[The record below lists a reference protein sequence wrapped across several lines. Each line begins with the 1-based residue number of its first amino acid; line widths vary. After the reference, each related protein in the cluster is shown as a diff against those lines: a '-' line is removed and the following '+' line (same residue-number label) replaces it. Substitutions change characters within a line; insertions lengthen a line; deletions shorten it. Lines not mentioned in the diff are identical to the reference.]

1 MLLNDI
7 PKVLVIEDEPDL
19 RDFMVQCLSIDYQ
32 VESAASAQ
40 QGLAAA
46 QRFLPNV
53 IVCDFNM
60 PGANGLT
67 VLHGIRENPA
77 TTHIAFVLTSG
88 GVPPTESLQHRI
100 AFLPNPFGLDAL
112 FAAVEAALGSRCAVT
127 PS

>member
-32 VESAASAQ
+32 VESAESAQ

-46 QRFLPNV
+46 QRFLPDA

-77 TTHIAFVLTSG
+77 TAHIAFVLPSG
-88 GVPPTESLQHRI
+88 GVPPTESLHHSI
-100 AFLPNPFGLDAL
+100 AFLPKPFGLDAL